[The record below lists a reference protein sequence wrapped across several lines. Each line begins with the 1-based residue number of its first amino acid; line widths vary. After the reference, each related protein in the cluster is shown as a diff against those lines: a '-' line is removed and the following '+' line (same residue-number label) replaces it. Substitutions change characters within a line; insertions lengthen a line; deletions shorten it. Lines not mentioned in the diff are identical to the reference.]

1 MLFVAI
7 AFALAVVPAL
17 IVLALRQWGQQD
29 TQTETR
35 LRSPDVH
42 TLSYVVPSGQDP
54 APLRAALSHAHFTSV
69 TGRGDAGHCL
79 IVECGEAERGKVREI
94 IEQTLLDSRQV
105 HFQDEPA

>member
-42 TLSYVVPSGQDP
+42 TLSYVVPGGQDP

-69 TGRGDAGHCL
+69 TGRGDAG
-79 IVECGEAERGKVREI
+79 RGKVREI